1 MKINSI
7 IIEHEAVAS
16 GFLKKCLHT
25 EFPDIIVGGEVSNYF
40 QACELIKKLNPELVF
55 SDMNACSK
63 IRSLES
69 EYVFETVYLSPRTED
84 AIWALRQNA
93 CGFILKP
100 LNVGDIVSSVASVIS
115 KLSEKAARQVN
126 SVSRDNPLPHT
137 QLIGIPTMEGIEFLS
152 VQEIIRFEGLQK
164 CTRTISTRKKDLI
177 SSYNIG
183 EFRKMLE
190 EYGFYAC
197 HKSHLINLMHV
208 RKITKEGFVFLIDNI
223 GVPLARRKRL
233 EFLQLLKHL

>member
-1 MKINSI
+1 MKISSI

-16 GFLKKCLHT
+16 GFLKKCLHS
-25 EFPDIIVGGEVSNYF
+25 EFPDIIVEGEVSNYF
-40 QACELIKKLNPELVF
+40 QACELIRKLNPELVF
-55 SDMNACSK
+55 LDMNALNK

-69 EYVFETVYLSPRTED
+69 EFVFETVYISSHTED

-126 SVSRDNPLPHT
+126 SVSRDNSLPHT

-208 RKITKEGFVFLIDNI
+208 RKITKEGFVFLIDNV

>member
-7 IIEHEAVAS
+7 IIDHEARAS
-16 GFLKKCLHT
+16 GFLKKCLHS
-25 EFPDIIVGGEVSNYF
+25 EFPDIIVGGQVSNYF
-40 QACELIKKLNPELVF
+40 QACGLIKKLNPELVF
-55 SDMNACSK
+55 SDMDACGK

-69 EYVFETVYLSPRTED
+69 EYIFETVYISSRTED
-84 AIWALRQNA
+84 AIFALRQNA

-100 LNVGDIVSSVASVIS
+100 LSVGDIVSSVASVIS
-115 KLSEKAARQVN
+115 KLAEKAARQL
-126 SVSRDNPLPHT
+126 SPISRDNSLPHT

-152 VQEIIRFEGLQK
+152 AHEIIRFEGLQK
-164 CTRTISTRKKDLI
+164 CTRIISTRKNTMI

-197 HKSHLINLMHV
+197 HKSHVINLMHV
-208 RKITKEGFVFLIDNI
+208 RKITKEGFIFLIDNI

-233 EFLQLLKHL
+233 EFLQMLKHL